1 MKGAAK
7 TGAGRQFAGGLLLLV
22 LAALALRLAPA
33 ALYYNAYDLE
43 SYNIPWAVTAHESW
57 LSMYENT
64 LGLYPLDYPPL
75 LPTLFGLF
83 GGAMQLSQE
92 VGGAIAANGMPAMVL
107 IKLWPVLFD
116 VGTAALLYCIGHMQ
130 GVRRPG
136 LAGWL
141 WAVNPAAI
149 YNCAFWGQTDCVL
162 LFFVLAVFW
171 ALHRKNALA
180 ASLCFALG
188 CLSKL
193 QMAYFAPFLLLG
205 LALCCAGSAVRR
217 LGALAAGAALG
228 LAGWLP
234 FMLGGGEGLA
244 LPLRIYLGGA
254 GRYDEVMSNA
264 ANLYAFGSSLNH
276 APTGTLMRG
285 AVPFATVNT
294 VLWAGIALGLA
305 VYAVWLWRARAAA
318 PGLCEAALLYYFT
331 VFFFTQR
338 MRERYLLPA
347 LVLAALCALC
357 TRRRGYALLAGGLA
371 ATTLFNQFLV
381 LHYVHGAPLG
391 FRQAL
396 GQNLRLGAAAN
407 LALWCAALVLVLGP
421 AVRRALRAVRGNRAA
436 DG

>member
-1 MKGAAK
+1 M
-7 TGAGRQFAGGLLLLV
+7 
-22 LAALALRLAPA
+22 
-33 ALYYNAYDLE
+33 
-43 SYNIPWAVTAHESW
+43 
-57 LSMYENT
+57 
-64 LGLYPLDYPPL
+64 
-75 LPTLFGLF
+75 
-83 GGAMQLSQE
+83 
-92 VGGAIAANGMPAMVL
+92 
-107 IKLWPVLFD
+107 
-116 VGTAALLYCIGHMQ
+116 
-130 GVRRPG
+130 
-136 LAGWL
+136 
-141 WAVNPAAI
+141 
-149 YNCAFWGQTDCVL
+149 
-162 LFFVLAVFW
+162 FFVLAVFW

-285 AVPFATVNT
+285 AVPFATVNA

-305 VYAVWLWRARAAA
+305 VYAVWLWRARAARRPVRGGA
-318 PGLCEAALLYYFT
+318 FVLLHS
-331 VFFFTQR
+331 VFFTQR

-347 LVLAALCALC
+347 LVLAALCALLHAPPRLC
-357 TRRRGYALLAGGLA
+357 PAGGRACGDHAGQSVSGAALCARRAAGLPAGAGAQPAPWRGGKPCAVVCGACSGAGARRAAPLRAAREKKGRGRLKKKEKRRGNS
-371 ATTLFNQFLV
+371 TLFCYTV
-381 LHYVHGAPLG
+381 
-391 FRQAL
+391 
-396 GQNLRLGAAAN
+396 
-407 LALWCAALVLVLGP
+407 
-421 AVRRALRAVRGNRAA
+421 
-436 DG
+436 

>member
-1 MKGAAK
+1 MRAAAK
-7 TGAGRQFAGGLLLLV
+7 SGAGRRFAGGLLLLV

-33 ALYYNAYDLE
+33 ELYYNAYDLE

-64 LGLYPLDYPPL
+64 LGLYPLDYSPL

-116 VGTAALLYCIGHMQ
+116 VGT
-130 GVRRPG
+130 
-136 LAGWL
+136 
-141 WAVNPAAI
+141 
-149 YNCAFWGQTDCVL
+149 
-162 LFFVLAVFW
+162 
-171 ALHRKNALA
+171 
-180 ASLCFALG
+180 
-188 CLSKL
+188 
-193 QMAYFAPFLLLG
+193 
-205 LALCCAGSAVRR
+205 
-217 LGALAAGAALG
+217 
-228 LAGWLP
+228 
-234 FMLGGGEGLA
+234 
-244 LPLRIYLGGA
+244 
-254 GRYDEVMSNA
+254 
-264 ANLYAFGSSLNH
+264 
-276 APTGTLMRG
+276 
-285 AVPFATVNT
+285 
-294 VLWAGIALGLA
+294 
-305 VYAVWLWRARAAA
+305 
-318 PGLCEAALLYYFT
+318 AALLYYFT

-421 AVRRALRAVRGNRAA
+421 AVRRALRAVHGSRAA
-436 DG
+436 GG